1 MTIISTLRKR
11 PKRYIIAIIF
21 AIALCVSGLYLENIL
36 KSIGDFLILEDQ
48 LKKTDIIIVLAGSIP
63 DRTMEAADIYN
74 DGYSKKILLTKE
86 ILPRS
91 FEILLAKGVKIP
103 EGYDIN
109 KIVLTSLG
117 VSDDDIES
125 LDKRVQSTY
134 EEASAVK
141 DFLME
146 NGYDS
151 FILVTSKTHSRRAY
165 LTFHSFLGNKIEI
178 INKPTKYDDFNPDT
192 WWTKRKDAK
201 ELFFA
206 YIKMMFY
213 SIYYNIWF

>member
-1 MTIISTLRKR
+1 MTIISTLHKR
-11 PKRYIIAIIF
+11 PKRYIIAVIFGIIV
-21 AIALCVSGLYLENIL
+21 CVLGLYLENIL
-36 KSIGDFLILEDQ
+36 RSIGHFLIVEDRLE
-48 LKKTDIIIVLAGSIP
+48 KTDIIIVLAGSIP
-63 DRTMEAADIYN
+63 DRAMEAADIYK

-86 ILPRS
+86 IFPNS
-91 FEILLAKGVKIP
+91 FERLLKKGIKIQ
-103 EGYDIN
+103 EHHDIN
-109 KIVLTSLG
+109 KVILTGLG
-117 VSDDDIES
+117 VFDDDIES
-125 LDKRVQSTY
+125 LEKRVQSTY

-146 NGYDS
+146 NGFDS

-201 ELFFA
+201 QLFFA
-206 YIKMMFY
+206 YIKMLFY

>member
-21 AIALCVSGLYLENIL
+21 IIAAGVSGLYLENIL
-36 KSIGDFLILEDQ
+36 KSIGDFLIVENQ

-63 DRTMEAADIYN
+63 DRTMEATDIYN

-86 ILPRS
+86 ILPKS
-91 FEILLAKGVKIP
+91 FEILLEKGVKIP

-151 FILVTSKTHSRRAY
+151 LILVTSKTHSRRAY
-165 LTFHSFLGNKIEI
+165 LTFRSFLGNEIEI
-178 INKPTKYDDFNPDT
+178 INKPTKYDDFNPDA

-206 YIKMMFY
+206 YIKMLFYLTYY
-213 SIYYNIWF
+213 SILF

>member
-1 MTIISTLRKR
+1 MTIISALRKR

-21 AIALCVSGLYLENIL
+21 FIAVCVSALYLENIL
-36 KSIGDFLILEDQ
+36 KSIGNFLILEDR

-74 DGYSKKILLTKE
+74 GGYSKKILLTKE
-86 ILPRS
+86 ILPKS
-91 FEILLAKGVKIP
+91 FEILLEKGVTIP

-134 EEASAVK
+134 EEASVVK

-151 FILVTSKTHSRRAY
+151 LILVTSKTHSRRAY
-165 LTFHSFLGNKIEI
+165 LTFRLFLGNEIEI

-192 WWTKRKDAK
+192 WWTRRKDAK
-201 ELFFA
+201 EVFFA
-206 YIKMMFY
+206 YIKMLFY

>member
-1 MTIISTLRKR
+1 MTITSTLRKR
-11 PKRYIIAIIF
+11 PKRYIIVVIFGIAI
-21 AIALCVSGLYLENIL
+21 CVAGLYLENIL
-36 KSIGDFLILEDQ
+36 RSISGFLILEGQ
-48 LKKTDIIIVLAGSIP
+48 LKKTDIIVVLAGSIP
-63 DRTMEAADIYN
+63 DRAMEAADIYN

-86 ILPRS
+86 ILPKS
-91 FEILLAKGVKIP
+91 FEILLEKSIRIP
-103 EGYDIN
+103 EDYDIN

-117 VSDDDIES
+117 VSDVDIES
-125 LDKRVQSTY
+125 LDKRVESTY

-146 NGYDS
+146 NGYKS
-151 FILVTSKTHSRRAY
+151 LILVTSKTHSRRAY
-165 LTFHSFLGNKIEI
+165 LTFRSFLGNEIEI
-178 INKPTKYDDFNPDT
+178 INKPTKYGDFNPDA

-206 YIKMMFY
+206 YIKMLFY

>member
-21 AIALCVSGLYLENIL
+21 IIAACVSGLYLENIL
-36 KSIGDFLILEDQ
+36 KSIGDFLIVENQ

-91 FEILLAKGVKIP
+91 FEILLEKGVKIP

-141 DFLME
+141 NFVRE

-151 FILVTSKTHSRRAY
+151 LILVTSKTHSRRAY
-165 LTFHSFLGNKIEI
+165 LTFRSFLGNEIEI

-201 ELFFA
+201 QLFFE
-206 YIKMMFY
+206 YIKMLFY

>member
-1 MTIISTLRKR
+1 
-11 PKRYIIAIIF
+11 
-21 AIALCVSGLYLENIL
+21 
-36 KSIGDFLILEDQ
+36 
-48 LKKTDIIIVLAGSIP
+48 
-63 DRTMEAADIYN
+63 MEAADIYN

-91 FEILLAKGVKIP
+91 FEILLEKGVKIP

-141 DFLME
+141 NFVRE

-151 FILVTSKTHSRRAY
+151 LILVTSKTHSRRAY
-165 LTFHSFLGNKIEI
+165 LTFRSCLGNEIEI

-192 WWTKRKDAK
+192 GGLKG
-201 ELFFA
+201 
-206 YIKMMFY
+206 KMQKNYFLH
-213 SIYYNIWF
+213 I